1 MTVTYTIDK
10 PAKVEQATAAGLVE
24 FEFKAGDVSPD
35 GPEETAALEALVA
48 AGLAKRPAKASKS
61 TPTKT
66 TTKVEE

>member
-10 PAKVEQATAAGLVE
+10 PARAERATAAGLVE
-24 FEFKAGDVSPD
+24 FEFKPGDVTPD
-35 GPEETAALEALVA
+35 SPEETAALEALVA
-48 AGLAKRPAKASKS
+48 ARLAKRSAKASKP